1 MFLSFFAAA
10 YAAVTVEGEL
20 VREVVIEAGQQA
32 EDVVRLQNPGP
43 NPVRLLV
50 YTQEAEDADQS
61 NRGWVRFN
69 PRLVDVPA
77 YGSAQVP
84 YRVEV
89 PEDVPAGCVYESSL
103 VVSAA
108 PSPELWPPAYAA
120 KVSHPDTRYTVRLVT
135 MVGADEEP

>member
-1 MFLSFFAAA
+1 MFLSFLFAAQ
-10 YAAVTVEGEL
+10 AAVTVEGEL
-20 VREVVIEAGQQA
+20 IREVVIEAGQQA

-43 NPVRLLV
+43 TAVRLLL
-50 YTQEAEDADQS
+50 YTQESEEADQS

-89 PEDVPAGCVYESSL
+89 PKDVPSGGVYESAL
-103 VVSAA
+103 VVATA

-120 KVSHPDTRYTVRLVT
+120 KVSHPDARYTVRLVT
-135 MVGADEEP
+135 MVGSDEEP